1 MAHYVSQMAYVKRNK
16 KDIPWH
22 GLGNPLSPKQPM
34 EVWKQQAGMDWHIRQ
49 TPVRFMVHENQDK
62 TAQESNEGNENKESK
77 NSQEKLS
84 QRNTPDIPG
93 TLKDYPEQKVLYRSD
108 TLEPLSVVSK
118 RYQVVQPGEILE
130 FYKDLTE
137 YAGYELET
145 AGVLKGGRKF
155 WALAKTGQSATIK
168 GKDKVNGYLLL
179 ATSCDGTLATVATPT
194 TVRVV
199 CNNTLTIAMQESL
212 RDTQDGQSGFRS
224 TAIRVPHNT
233 KFDGELI
240 KKRLGVAVSHWDEF
254 MYGMRQLAKRRMKE
268 SEAQTYFRQVLC
280 EDSDSKTRS
289 HHISGDSIPHP
300 HPHPSIYVSNKVGRA
315 FLNEERMLNTVNS
328 LYQGH
333 GRGAEMTGT
342 QNTAWGLLC
351 AITEYVD
358 HERRARNTDN
368 RLDSAWFGQ
377 GALIKQKALD
387 KALQLVA

>member
-22 GLGNPLSPKQPM
+22 GLGNPLSPKQPIS
-34 EVWKQQAGMDWHIRQ
+34 VWKQQAGMDWHIRQ
-49 TPVRFMVHENQDK
+49 SPVCFMAHDTQD
-62 TAQESNEGNENKESK
+62 ESTWEGNESEESK
-77 NSQEKLS
+77 KKTFQQS
-84 QRNTPDIPG
+84 TPDILG

-155 WALAKTGQSATIK
+155 WALAKTGQSATVK

-199 CNNTLTIAMQESL
+199 CNNTLAIAMKESL
-212 RDTQDGQSGFRS
+212 RDARDGQNGFRS

-240 KKRLGVAVSHWDEF
+240 KQRLGIAVSHWDEF
-254 MYGMRQLAKRRMKE
+254 MYGMRQLAKRKVKD
-268 SEAQTYFRQVLC
+268 SEAQAYLRQVLC
-280 EDSDSKTRS
+280 EDSDSGKYQ
-289 HHISGDSIPHP
+289 IPGI
-300 HPHPSIYVSNKVGRA
+300 PSPQPYMSNKVGRA

-333 GRGAEMTGT
+333 GRGAELTGT
-342 QNTAWGLLC
+342 QGTAWGLLC
-351 AITEYVD
+351 AVTEYVD

-377 GALIKQKALD
+377 GALIKQKALEQ
-387 KALQLVA
+387 ALQLVV

>member
-1 MAHYVSQMAYVKRNK
+1 MAHEISQMAYVQRSK

-22 GLGNPLSPKQPM
+22 GLGNALSPRQPIS
-34 EVWKQQAGMDWHIRQ
+34 VWKKQAGMDWHIQQ
-49 TPVRFMVHENQDK
+49 TPVRFV
-62 TAQESNEGNENKESK
+62 T
-77 NSQEKLS
+77 QEKS
-84 QRNTPDIPG
+84 IDILG
-93 TLKDYPEQKVLYRSD
+93 KLKSYDDQKVLYRSD
-108 TLEPLSVVSK
+108 TLEPLSVVSE

-130 FYKDLTE
+130 FYKDLTQ

-199 CNNTLTIAMQESL
+199 CNNTLAIAMQESL
-212 RDTQDGQSGFRS
+212 KEGQDGQEGQNGLKSM
-224 TAIRVPHNT
+224 AIRVPHNT
-233 KFDGELI
+233 KFDGDLI
-240 KKRLGVAVSHWDEF
+240 KKRLGIAVSHWDEF
-254 MYGMRQLAKRRMKE
+254 MYGMRQLAKRKIKD

-280 EDSDSKTRS
+280 
-289 HHISGDSIPHP
+289 GDSIQTYPDSRPALVHEVSGHSRTDTP
-300 HPHPSIYVSNKVGRA
+300 FISNKVGKA
-315 FLNEERMLNTVNS
+315 FLNEERMLNTVQS

-333 GRGAEMTGT
+333 GRGAEMETAKG
-342 QNTAWGLLC
+342 TAWGLLC
-351 AITEYVD
+351 AVTEYVD

-387 KALQLVA
+387 GALQLVA

>member
-1 MAHYVSQMAYVKRNK
+1 MTHEISQMAYVRRNK

-22 GLGNPLSPKQPM
+22 GLGNALSPRQPI
-34 EVWKQQAGMDWHIRQ
+34 EVWKEQAGMNWHIRQ
-49 TPVRFMVHENQDK
+49 SPVRFVIKDDISNNISSDNFTQK
-62 TAQESNEGNENKESK
+62 TSSEEESADVAAAITADTS
-77 NSQEKLS
+77 
-84 QRNTPDIPG
+84 G
-93 TLKDYPEQKVLYRSD
+93 TLKSYESQKVLYRSD
-108 TLEPLSVVSK
+108 TLEPLSVVSQ

-199 CNNTLTIAMQESL
+199 CNNTLAVAMQEAD
-212 RDTQDGQSGFRS
+212 DTYKS

-233 KFDGELI
+233 KFDGEII
-240 KKRLGVAVSHWDEF
+240 KKRLGIAVSHWNEF
-254 MYGMRQLAKRRMKE
+254 MYGMRQLAKRSIKDK
-268 SEAQTYFRQVLC
+268 EAQAYFRQVLC
-280 EDSDSKTRS
+280 EDDDPKTKNHHVSIDSNLHS
-289 HHISGDSIPHP
+289 YP
-300 HPHPSIYVSNKVGRA
+300 YVSNKVGRA
-315 FLNEERMLNTVNS
+315 FINEERMLNTVNS

-333 GRGAEMTGT
+333 GRGAEITGT

-387 KALQLVA
+387 KVLALI

>member
-1 MAHYVSQMAYVKRNK
+1 MSHYLEQMAYVRRSK
-16 KDIPWH
+16 KDEPWH
-22 GLGNPLSPKQPM
+22 GLGNALSAKQPI
-34 EVWKQQAGMDWHIRQ
+34 EVWKQQAGMDWEIQQ
-49 TPVRFMVHENQDK
+49 TPVRFETQGNNNAIQEN
-62 TAQESNEGNENKESK
+62 TAQDNKEK
-77 NSQEKLS
+77 
-84 QRNTPDIPG
+84 TVDDILG
-93 TLKDYPEQKVLYRSD
+93 TLKSYDGQKVLYRSD

-130 FYKDLTE
+130 FYKDLTQ

-168 GKDKVNGYLLL
+168 GKDTVNGYLLL

-199 CNNTLTIAMQESL
+199 CNNTLAIALQEPL
-212 RDTQDGQSGFRS
+212 RDGQSGFSS

-233 KFDGELI
+233 RFDGELI

-254 MYGMRQLAKRRMKE
+254 MYNMKQLVKRKVKDA
-268 SEAQTYFRQVLC
+268 EAQVFFRQVLC
-280 EDSDSKTRS
+280 EDNNPGRHQIGEDSS
-289 HHISGDSIPHP
+289 LQA
-300 HPHPSIYVSNKVGRA
+300 YVSSKAGRA
-315 FLNEERMLNTVNS
+315 YLNEEQMLKKVQS
-328 LYQGH
+328 IYDGH
-333 GRGAEMTGT
+333 GRGAELDAAKGS
-342 QNTAWGLLC
+342 AWGLLC
-351 AITEYVD
+351 SITEYVD

>member
-1 MAHYVSQMAYVKRNK
+1 MSHEVSQMAYVKRSK

-22 GLGNPLSPKQPM
+22 GLGNALSPRQPIS
-34 EVWKQQAGMDWHIRQ
+34 VWKQQAGMDWHIQQ
-49 TPVRFMVHENQDK
+49 TPVRFV
-62 TAQESNEGNENKESK
+62 T
-77 NSQEKLS
+77 QEKS
-84 QRNTPDIPG
+84 MDILG
-93 TLKDYPEQKVLYRSD
+93 KLKSYDDQKVLYRSD

-118 RYQVVQPGEILE
+118 RYQVVQPGEIME
-130 FYKDLTE
+130 FYKDLTQ

-155 WALAKTGQSATIK
+155 WALARTGQSATIK

-199 CNNTLTIAMQESL
+199 CNNTLAIAIGESL
-212 RDTQDGQSGFRS
+212 KEGQDGQHGLRS
-224 TAIRVPHNT
+224 IAIRVPHNT

-240 KKRLGVAVSHWDEF
+240 KKRLGIAVSHWDEF
-254 MYGMRQLAKRRMKE
+254 MYGMRQLAKRKIKD

-280 EDSDSKTRS
+280 
-289 HHISGDSIPHP
+289 GDSLCKKEKVATGSTWGPAPHSVFAP
-300 HPHPSIYVSNKVGRA
+300 GMVLAPETLSATTSMAAPGLSQKVGRA
-315 FLNEERMLNTVNS
+315 FLNEERMLNTVQS

-333 GRGAEMTGT
+333 GRGSEMTGT

-351 AITEYVD
+351 AVIEYVD

-387 KALQLVA
+387 EALQLVA